1 MQERPVHKFLEMI
14 CRGIDALNTMLGRG
28 VAWLTV
34 GVVLVV
40 FINVL
45 MRYMFHLSFV
55 FMQELEW
62 HLFAAIFLLGGGYTL
77 CKDGHVRVDIFY
89 QRLSPRGR
97 AWLNLCGVLF
107 FLLPGCYLVVTTSLP
122 FVHSSFQMQEGS
134 PDPGGIPLRFLLKA
148 MIPLGFLLIA
158 LQGIAVGLRSLLTIA
173 EGKNE
178 E

>member
-1 MQERPVHKFLEMI
+1 MYAIRSYY
-14 CRGIDALNTMLGRG
+14 D
-28 VAWLTV
+28 
-34 GVVLVV
+34 
-40 FINVL
+40 
-45 MRYMFHLSFV
+45 LSFV

-148 MIPLGFLLIA
+148 LIPLGFLLIA
-158 LQGIAVGLRSLLTIA
+158 LQGIAVGLRSLLTIV